1 MHFRLFYWSHF
12 RFNFPMITRY
22 SRPEMRAIW
31 TDENKLKI
39 WLQIELLAS
48 EALVKEGVVPARDFK
63 KIKAGCD
70 KWFADLPGLVARQR
84 ELEKVLNHDVIGFT
98 TAVAEMID
106 AGSARVS
113 RAESGV
119 APDSSSNTSSA
130 SLKDEVFGATPK
142 TARETRAL
150 PNASRWFH
158 FGLTSSDVGD
168 TCYAVQMMQSA
179 DILIADVKKL
189 LPVIARRAQEHK
201 FTPCIGR
208 SHGIH
213 GEPTTF
219 GLKMALMHDEFGR
232 ALRRLESARY
242 SVAVGKI
249 SGAVGTSAHLSPRV
263 EAFVCKKLGVRPAPI
278 ATQVV
283 QRDIH
288 AEFQL
293 AMALVGASIE
303 RWAVEFRH
311 LQRTEVLEAEEAFTV
326 GQKGSSAM
334 PHKRNPITWE
344 RLTGLARVL
353 RGNAMASLEN
363 VALWHERDI
372 SHSSV
377 ERIIFPDSCTLLDYM
392 FGLLTRLMDGIVVYP
407 ANMKKNLG
415 LSLGMWNSQTV
426 LLALIKKGLTR
437 EAAYKLCQDAAM
449 KTWEVKHAGRD
460 DADFVEVLKAT
471 PDVAKHFKKGELEKL
486 CSLDFHFREVNNRFK
501 KLGL

>member
-1 MHFRLFYWSHF
+1 
-12 RFNFPMITRY
+12 MITRY

-31 TDENKLKI
+31 TDENKLKL

-48 EALVKEGVVPARDFK
+48 EALVKEKVVPARDFAR
-63 KIKAGCD
+63 IKAGCE

-98 TAVAEMID
+98 TAVAEKIND
-106 AGSARVS
+106 
-113 RAESGV
+113 
-119 APDSSSNTSSA
+119 P
-130 SLKDEVFGATPK
+130 
-142 TARETRAL
+142 
-150 PNASRWFH
+150 ASRWFH

-168 TCYAVQMMQSA
+168 TCYAVQMQQSA
-179 DILIADVKKL
+179 DLLIADVRKL
-189 LPVIARRAQEHK
+189 LPVIRRRANEYK

-213 GEPTTF
+213 AEPTTF
-219 GLKMALMHDEFGR
+219 GLKLALMHDEFVR
-232 ALRRLESARY
+232 ALERLERARHVV
-242 SVAVGKI
+242 SVGKV
-249 SGAVGTSAHLSPRV
+249 SGAVGTNAHLSPRV
-263 EAFVCKKLGVRPAPI
+263 EAYVCKNLGVRPAPI

-293 AMALVGASIE
+293 TLALVGASIE

-311 LQRTEVLEAEEAFTV
+311 LQRTEVLEAEEPFTK

-353 RGNAMASLEN
+353 RGNALAALEN

-392 FGLLTRLMDGIVVYP
+392 FGLLTRLMDGLNVYP
-407 ANMKKNLG
+407 ENMKHNLG

-426 LLALIKKGLTR
+426 LLALIRKGLTR
-437 EAAYKLCQDAAM
+437 EAAYKLVQDAAM

-460 DADFVEVLKAT
+460 DASFLAQLQADPE
-471 PDVAKHFKKGELEKL
+471 VAKHFKPGELEQL
-486 CSLDFHFREVNNRFK
+486 CSLDFHMKEVNNRFK